1 MTDKI
6 RIVGSFGE
14 NVVEQTAAFV
24 DGLQGVDTVAVLRDG
39 VDIFPHDDAADT
51 SGDTEPE
58 AA

>member
-6 RIVGSFGE
+6 RIVGSFGDGVVDQ
-14 NVVEQTAAFV
+14 VVEFV

-39 VDIFPHDDAADT
+39 VDIFPHDDATDK
-51 SGDTEPE
+51 SGDGEPE